1 MRTRV
6 LLNFF
11 VVFIFFSCSTKK
23 NIIYLQDIDENA
35 NLSYKFYEYKLK
47 IDDILKIDVSFE
59 TAETSFLFNQNQNIN
74 SNNKDS
80 YLYEGFQVDS
90 KGNISYPQLG
100 NIYVEGMSVDEVKE
114 LIQNELITKKI
125 LVNPSVDV
133 KLINAYFTVLGE
145 VNIPG
150 RHEFLK
156 NNLNVLEALGMAG
169 DLTINGKR
177 NDIKV
182 LRNQN
187 GSTSVINLNLT
198 NSKFVYDN
206 FQIFSGDIIIV
217 NPNSNRV
224 KNAGII
230 GNSGTLLTL
239 LSFIL
244 SSIIVINN

>member
-35 NLSYKFYEYKLK
+35 NLSHKFYEYKLK

-80 YLYEGFQVDS
+80 YLYEGFQIDS

-100 NIYVEGMSVDEVKE
+100 NIYVEGMSVDEVKK

-156 NNLNVLEALGMAG
+156 NNLNVLEA
-169 DLTINGKR
+169 
-177 NDIKV
+177 
-182 LRNQN
+182 
-187 GSTSVINLNLT
+187 
-198 NSKFVYDN
+198 
-206 FQIFSGDIIIV
+206 
-217 NPNSNRV
+217 
-224 KNAGII
+224 
-230 GNSGTLLTL
+230 
-239 LSFIL
+239 
-244 SSIIVINN
+244 